1 MTFLIILIT
10 AELIT
15 TLSLFLIFEFG
26 VSNHRRRIDSD
37 DAFMI
42 FIPLFNIAVFL
53 SFLIMIPKFAYDEY
67 KKQEEEKCKKDKR
80 YKLTHSRVKE

>member
-10 AELIT
+10 FELIA

-26 VSNHRRRIDSD
+26 VSSHRRRIDSD

-42 FIPLFNIAVFL
+42 FTPLLNIAVLL
-53 SFLIMIPKFAYDEY
+53 SFIIMIPKFAYEEY
-67 KKQEEEKCKKDKR
+67 EKQEKEKCRKDKR
-80 YKLTHSRVKE
+80 YKLTHSRIKE